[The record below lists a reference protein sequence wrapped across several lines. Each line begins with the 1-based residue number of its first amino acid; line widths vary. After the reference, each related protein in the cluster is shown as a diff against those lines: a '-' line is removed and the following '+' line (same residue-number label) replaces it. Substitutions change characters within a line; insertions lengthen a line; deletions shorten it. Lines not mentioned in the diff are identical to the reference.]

1 MRQSE
6 ITAIVGQTLELLDQY
21 VFPDVGVAAA
31 GAVRAA
37 QAAGRYP
44 EGLEPADLSKLV
56 TEDLQSVNGD
66 KHLRLQYTAEALP
79 LSTGDKATDD
89 EAENATEAREA
100 ARGAGGVPKV
110 ERLADNLGYIEI
122 ETLWPPVIGAPAVTA
137 AMTLVAGSDG
147 LVIDLRR
154 CRGGSPSMVAFV
166 CSYLFGAEPIH
177 LNDIY
182 HRVPDYTQQF
192 WTHSFVPGPRYGTQR
207 PVAVLTSGF
216 TFSGGEELAWDLQ
229 EHGRATLI
237 GETTRGGAHPVDRIQ
252 VHPHLRITI
261 PSARSVSPLSGRNW
275 EGTGVAPDIEVP
287 ADQALD
293 TAVAH
298 LRSLANSSLSG
309 AGA

>member
-6 ITAIVGQTLELLDQY
+6 LDAIIDQTLELLDQY
-21 VFPDVGVAAA
+21 VFPEVGAAA
-31 GAVRAA
+31 GRAVRAA
-37 QAAGRYP
+37 RAAERYP
-44 EGLEPADLSKLV
+44 EGLEPAELSKLV

-79 LSTGDKATDD
+79 LTTGDKATDE
-89 EAENATEAREA
+89 EAEYAAAAREA
-100 ARGAGGVPKV
+100 ARGAGGVPNV
-110 ERLADNLGYIEI
+110 ERLASNLGYIEI
-122 ETLWPPVIGAPAVTA
+122 ETLWPPAIGAPAVTA

-147 LVIDLRR
+147 LIIDLRR

-166 CSYLFGAEPIH
+166 CSYLFGPEPIH

-192 WTHSFVPGPRYGTQR
+192 WTHSYVPGPRYGTER
-207 PVAVLTSGF
+207 PVAVLSSAF
-216 TFSGGEELAWDLQ
+216 TFSGGEELAWDLK
-229 EHGRATLI
+229 EHGRATLV
-237 GETTRGGAHPVDRIQ
+237 GEWTRGGAHPVDRVQ
-252 VHPHLRITI
+252 LHPHLRATI
-261 PSARSVSPLSGRNW
+261 PNSRSVSPLSGRNW

-287 ADQALD
+287 AGQALD

-298 LRSLANSSLSG
+298 LRSLAMSSLSE